1 MDERYIASI
10 DLGSSKTAVS
20 VAEIDGSNIQI
31 VYYREI
37 PSRGV
42 RHSVVFNPKQAA
54 SCVKEA
60 LGAAEEELKI
70 KILQLVVG
78 LPRFSVQQQS
88 ACASIER
95 SDKNSSITQ
104 EEVDFLKNEAADTYP
119 LDDRER
125 DFIYG
130 IVPQSFSADDYIMA
144 SENDIVGMVSETL
157 DGNFKVFIGKKRS
170 CANLDMVM
178 NLAGKAIAG
187 KYFIPEVT
195 GKAVLTAEERENGV
209 ALIEI
214 GGGVTSVTIYHKN
227 ILCHYSSIPFGGKTI
242 TSDIRL
248 ECGTS
253 ERLSENIKLAYG
265 VCMPEKLL
273 TLRDKIIQIENKE
286 DGSCKQLTVKYLS
299 EVITCRMKEILEA
312 CFYKIQES
320 GYADRL
326 RSGIVLTGGGA
337 MIPNL
342 SAYAKELSGYNVR
355 VGYPLH
361 KFSCSGC
368 PEVCEPSAAASIGM
382 ILAAKENE
390 LLNCLSDKVV
400 LQGQKADG
408 EPAESGV
415 PAAAA
420 RPVEQL
426 HEESS
431 EKQAAAAPEGSAV
444 SEGSAAS
451 EASAASEGGA
461 KGAERSGEE
470 AAQLFPEH
478 LIAPEEFGE
487 ETKKKKEKTKKK
499 PRVTWTTSG
508 LGKFLNKVS
517 HGMEGVIDGLYN
529 DMEQ

>member
-10 DLGSSKTAVS
+10 DLGSSKIAVS

-37 PSRGV
+37 PSEGV
-42 RHSVVFNPKQAA
+42 RNSVVFNPEKAA
-54 SCVKEA
+54 VCVRKA
-60 LGAAEEELKI
+60 LASAEEELKI

-78 LPRFSVQQQS
+78 LPRYSVLQQS
-88 ACASIER
+88 ACASMER
-95 SDKNSSITQ
+95 SDKDSSITQ
-104 EEVDFLKNEAADTYP
+104 EEVDFLKNEAVDTYP
-119 LDDRER
+119 LTDKER

-130 IVPQSFSADDYIMA
+130 IVPQSFSTDDYIMA
-144 SENDIVGMVSETL
+144 NENDIVGMVSDSL
-157 DGNFKVFIGKKRS
+157 DGNFKVFIGKKRA
-170 CANLDMVM
+170 CANVDKVM
-178 NLAGKAIAG
+178 NIAGKAIAG

-195 GKAVLTAEERENGV
+195 AKAVLTYEEKENGV

-299 EVITCRMKEILEA
+299 EVITCRVKEILEA
-312 CFYKIQES
+312 CLYKIQES
-320 GYADRL
+320 GYADQL

-337 MIPNL
+337 SLPNL
-342 SAYAKELSGYNVR
+342 ASYAKELSGYNVR
-355 VGYPLH
+355 IGYPLH
-361 KFSCSGC
+361 KFSYSGC
-368 PEVCEPSAAASIGM
+368 PEVNEPSAAASIGM

-390 LLNCLSDKVV
+390 LLNCLSDKVI
-400 LQGQKADG
+400 LPKRSFG
-408 EPAESGV
+408 
-415 PAAAA
+415 
-420 RPVEQL
+420 
-426 HEESS
+426 EESS
-431 EKQAAAAPEGSAV
+431 EQETQQAPEVSQTETQAAAPRPMEEQPSGIPQ
-444 SEGSAAS
+444 
-451 EASAASEGGA
+451 
-461 KGAERSGEE
+461 SGEE
-470 AAQLFPEH
+470 AAPAANPETKTAQEPIPEH
-478 LIAPEEFGE
+478 LIPPDEFGE
-487 ETKKKKEKTKKK
+487 PVKKPKKDKPKRK

-508 LGKFLNKVS
+508 FGKFLNKVS
-517 HGMEGVIDGLYN
+517 HGMESVVDNLYN
-529 DMEQ
+529 EMDE

>member
-54 SCVKEA
+54 ACVKEA

-144 SENDIVGMVSETL
+144 SESDIVGMVSETL

-170 CANLDMVM
+170 CANVDMVM

-195 GKAVLTAEERENGV
+195 GKAVLTSEERENGV

-342 SAYAKELSGYNVR
+342 AAYAKELSGYNVR
-355 VGYPLH
+355 AGYPLH

-390 LLNCLSDKVV
+390 LLNCLSDKIV
-400 LQGQKADG
+400 LQEHKTEEEESAQSENPADASRPIVPH
-408 EPAESGV
+408 PAEDS
-415 PAAAA
+415 PQQSEETSAAA
-420 RPVEQL
+420 E
-426 HEESS
+426 
-431 EKQAAAAPEGSAV
+431 
-444 SEGSAAS
+444 S
-451 EASAASEGGA
+451 EADNTALNGD
-461 KGAERSGEE
+461 AEPI
-470 AAQLFPEH
+470 PEH
-478 LIAPEEFGE
+478 LIPPEEFGE
-487 ETKKKKEKTKKK
+487 ETKKKKERTKKK

-508 LGKFLNKVS
+508 IGKFLNKVS